1 MTFTECSEVFNI
13 IICKPLNLEDNTMKK
28 SILLFILWGVAGE
41 ILTCINII
49 LTRFDPLTGWIL
61 WFCAIALTLAM
72 MSLIRNDAKAEQVTW
87 LTVISKIIFI
97 INAVFGGL
105 GVIFF
110 LLSKLFGA

>member
-1 MTFTECSEVFNI
+1 M
-13 IICKPLNLEDNTMKK
+13 MKK
-28 SILLFILWGVAGE
+28 SLLLFILWAVAE
-41 ILTCINII
+41 VILTCINII

-72 MSLIRNDAKAEQVTW
+72 MSLIRTTAKAEQVTW
-87 LTVISKIIFI
+87 LAVVSKVIFI

-110 LLSKLFGA
+110 LLSKLFGLYNYVNCSW

>member
-1 MTFTECSEVFNI
+1 
-13 IICKPLNLEDNTMKK
+13 MKK
-28 SILLFILWGVAGE
+28 SLLLFILWVVAGV

-49 LTRFDPLTGWIL
+49 LNEFDPVAGWIL

-87 LTVISKIIFI
+87 LAVISKVIFI

-110 LLSKLFGA
+110 LLSKLFGV